1 MLDWVELARLRVGGG
16 RGGGVAAPG
25 VAAKD
30 AALLFWLRWRAWAG
44 W

>member
-1 MLDWVELARLRVGGG
+1 MFDWEERPRLRVGGG
-16 RGGGVAAPG
+16 RGGGVAAPD

-30 AALLFWLRWRAWAG
+30 AKLLFWLRWRACAG